1 MKHFEVKKN
10 LKHHIYSRTT
20 IVVLLLIILILFKG
34 VFVLFLRFKES
45 KNMRIQSENRLND
58 MLLQKESL
66 EVATHHLDRDGGVDM
81 EIRRKFNVAKPGE
94 RVALVVD
101 EKKEESTT
109 TPPSFF
115 SVLWHKIFK

>member
-1 MKHFEVKKN
+1 MKRFEVKKN

-20 IVVLLLIILILFKG
+20 IFFLLLIVLLLFKG

-66 EVATHHLDRDGGVDM
+66 ETATRHLDREGGVDM

-101 EKKEESTT
+101 EKKEEVT
-109 TPPSFF
+109 TPPSSFF
-115 SVLWHKIFK
+115 SVLWHKIFE